1 MGDPNWLLA
10 TLSQCAAGI
19 VAIIGGFLV
28 SRLVALSSEREGV
41 KRQLREAESRNGQ
54 ARVAYDAA
62 HQARREQSESSF
74 RGFVIDDLSKRVA
87 ELGDVDVD
95 SLVDDNIPRGSNV
108 AEMKEY
114 ASRLIDEAVRVR
126 ELISRYIN
134 AADRK
139 GEIYL
144 EDLRERGLSIP
155 NSQEDLY
162 DHVSYE
168 VLKRLPERRRSGMA
182 LDMPA
187 FVMPPLQVAGS
198 HEVEMRRFDET
209 IAKEYETQAALDASA
224 GDVVRHKDELRK
236 LAAPVG
242 IVQAVWVLIS
252 LAVFGI
258 LPPIVVMAFDPAVV
272 PPLGKIILISLFV
285 LSLAILLVY
294 VVWYFRKLKKISD

>member
-74 RGFVIDDLSKRVA
+74 LGFVIDDLSKMVA
-87 ELGDVDVD
+87 ELSDIDVD
-95 SLVDDNIPRGSNV
+95 SLVDDNIPRGSNE

-114 ASRLIDEAVRVR
+114 ASRLINEAVQVR
-126 ELISRYIN
+126 ESISRYIK
-134 AADRK
+134 ATDRK
-139 GEIYL
+139 GEVHL
-144 EDLRERGLSIP
+144 EDLCERGLSVP
-155 NSQEDLY
+155 NVQEYLY
-162 DHVSYE
+162 EHVSYE
-168 VLKRLPERRRSGMA
+168 LLKRLPERKRSGM
-182 LDMPA
+182 LVDIPA
-187 FVMPPLQVAGS
+187 FVMPPMQVAGS

-224 GDVVRHKDELRK
+224 GDVVRNNDELRK

-242 IVQAVWVLIS
+242 VVQAVWVLIS
-252 LAVFGI
+252 LAVLGI
-258 LPPIVVMAFDPAVV
+258 LPPIIVMAFDPKVV
-272 PPLGKIILISLFV
+272 PFIGKLGLIALFV
-285 LSLAILLVY
+285 LSLAILLSY
-294 VVWYFRKLKKISD
+294 VVWYFRKLKR